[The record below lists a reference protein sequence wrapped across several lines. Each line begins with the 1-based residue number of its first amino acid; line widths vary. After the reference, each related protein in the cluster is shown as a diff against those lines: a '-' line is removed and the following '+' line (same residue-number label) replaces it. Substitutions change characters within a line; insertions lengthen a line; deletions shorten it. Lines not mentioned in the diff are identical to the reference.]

1 MFHAVV
7 EDLPHG
13 RMVFSHHAFHA
24 VYCADHVRFVDHVA
38 AAHADKEVFGVV
50 RHTDHLVRH
59 DLTGRDDEVIAF
71 IHHAAVDL
79 HADRF
84 MPEAICDFFQIA
96 CRYFADFDHIMPPV
110 MDDHA
115 FIGNALEH
123 DLPLLFGHRLV
134 CAKGRHNVGLH
145 APFGQ
150 QMVVDAGDF
159 PRLRM
164 EAREIRRDD
173 EHLLER
179 SSFQRRF

>member
-1 MFHAVV
+1 
-7 EDLPHG
+7 
-13 RMVFSHHAFHA
+13 MVFSHHAFHA
-24 VYCADHVRFVDHVA
+24 VYCADHVRLVYHIA
-38 AAHADKEVFGVV
+38 AADADKEVFGVV
-50 RHTDHLVRH
+50 RHADDLVRH
-59 DLTGRDDEVIAF
+59 DLTGGNDEVIAF
-71 IHHAAVDL
+71 VHHTAIDL

-115 FIGNALEH
+115 FIRNALEH
-123 DLPLLFGHRLV
+123 DLPLHFGDWFVRAEGGHDIDLY
-134 CAKGRHNVGLH
+134 AAL
-145 APFGQ
+145 GQ

-164 EAREIRRDD
+164 EAREIRRGD